1 MGIYV
6 NPSLG
11 ARRSR
16 HARLLATSGGAGF
29 GEGSWGAAIAGAFRE
44 GAAELSLRSV
54 GLGESGS
61 KGGVVDGGSG
71 GGDAGG
77 GDGAAAAAAA
87 AAADYSSASSQR
99 RGRLCTLSRAVYVRA
114 RVCTL

>member
-1 MGIYV
+1 M
-6 NPSLG
+6 
-11 ARRSR
+11 
-16 HARLLATSGGAGF
+16 LACSPRQAVRGAGF
-29 GEGSWGAAIAGAFRE
+29 GEGGWGAAIAGAFRE

-87 AAADYSSASSQR
+87 AADYSSASSQR
-99 RGRLCTLSRAVYVRA
+99 RGRLCTLSRAVSVRA